1 MFLGFYQVIT
11 IFGSTY
17 SVRMPPYYT
26 AWMRHFDFLS
36 LQWDDL
42 IGVPAD
48 CLAGSFSEQLLI
60 TALLPLGLI
69 AVVFVLLTVR
79 ASAAVLSEGLLDT
92 APFAL
97 LVTFALVPSVSANIF
112 KAWSCQGFGNTQ
124 TETVYYL
131 RKDLSIKCYESDEH
145 ARAVNI
151 AIVLMVAWPIV
162 CRSWARTPTSSK
174 QITVIC

>member
-1 MFLGFYQVIT
+1 MIT

-92 APFAL
+92 APFAG
-97 LVTFALVPSVSANIF
+97 N
-112 KAWSCQGFGNTQ
+112 SC
-124 TETVYYL
+124 
-131 RKDLSIKCYESDEH
+131 
-145 ARAVNI
+145 A
-151 AIVLMVAWPIV
+151 
-162 CRSWARTPTSSK
+162 
-174 QITVIC
+174 

>member
-1 MFLGFYQVIT
+1 MIT

-48 CLAGSFSEQLLI
+48 CLAGSFNEQLLI

-69 AVVFVLLTVR
+69 AVVFVLHFLR
-79 ASAAVLSEGLLDT
+79 AGFRHAARATVLSEGLLDT